1 MSGKHEE
8 IEINRNSMKDVQTL
22 PGADTDSDHN
32 LMVAK
37 ICTRWEDGEEDIR
50 CCWITLKRSKDNGS

>member
-1 MSGKHEE
+1 MPGKHQE
-8 IEINRNSMKDVQTL
+8 IEINRNSLKDVQTL

-37 ICTRWEDGEEDIR
+37 ICTRWEDEEEDVI
-50 CCWITLKRSKDNGS
+50 CCWFTLRKREDNGS